1 MALLAIMCVLKKGSK
16 IMKKAFTM
24 FICLALAV
32 CLSACGTDAES
43 GVVTTS
49 NDSAAQNT
57 TSSTENETTDTS
69 TTSKTTMTS
78 TATEPTPTFKNP
90 KTDFK
95 FGKYVAKYFD
105 NNKQS
110 YHVSSLQFF
119 KDFEGVEYYRDNYYT
134 KEYCKKQ
141 CQDRGEMFDEQNFSY
156 EDKITVN
163 GVTYYSIGDF
173 EMVADAYKITE
184 TEIKVTSDFE
194 QWAVFHLTDSDQIT
208 LKSTNNNRYAKV
220 DTIFTLTEE

>member
-1 MALLAIMCVLKKGSK
+1 MYALKRGSK
-16 IMKKAFTM
+16 IMKKSFIM
-24 FICLALAV
+24 FICLALV
-32 CLSACGTDAES
+32 ICLSACGTDAES
-43 GVVTTS
+43 SVKTTS
-49 NDSAAQNT
+49 NDSTAQIT
-57 TSSTENETTDTS
+57 TSSTKNETTDTS

-78 TATEPTPTFKNP
+78 TTTEPTPTFKNP

-141 CQDRGEMFDEQNFSY
+141 YQDWGETFDEQNFSY

-163 GVTYYSIGDF
+163 GVTYYNIGDF
-173 EMVADAYKITE
+173 EMVADAYKLTE

-194 QWAVFHLTDSDQIT
+194 QWAVFRLTDDGQIT

-220 DTIFTLTEE
+220 NTVFTLTEE